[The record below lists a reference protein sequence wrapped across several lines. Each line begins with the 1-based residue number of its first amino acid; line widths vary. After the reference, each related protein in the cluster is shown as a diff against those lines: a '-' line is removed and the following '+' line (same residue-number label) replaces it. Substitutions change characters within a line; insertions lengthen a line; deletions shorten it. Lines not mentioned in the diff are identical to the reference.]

1 MNKPTSISDMDKTYL
16 LFLATNVFASFFSI
30 SLFDNRSGKE
40 KKHPRQTAFGD
51 LDVIGNTHMNERGVN
66 HYFDNRRDT
75 SGITASDFDGFEFGE
90 AAFDFVKRVSPALE
104 KVWDAIHGLISSTEG
119 GDDMHSVRFDALV
132 FRNIDKEKKTLPTEY
147 RFKIHIGSDPFSVVY
162 DSTEDKVTLDK
173 AGRVAATFRPEESKS
188 VLDNYFDSMAVNKVS
203 IEDII

>member
-1 MNKPTSISDMDKTYL
+1 M
-16 LFLATNVFASFFSI
+16 
-30 SLFDNRSGKE
+30 R
-40 KKHPRQTAFGD
+40 
-51 LDVIGNTHMNERGVN
+51 
-66 HYFDNRRDT
+66 
-75 SGITASDFDGFEFGE
+75 
-90 AAFDFVKRVSPALE
+90 
-104 KVWDAIHGLISSTEG
+104 
-119 GDDMHSVRFDALV
+119 SVRFDALV

-188 VLDNYFDSMAVNKVS
+188 VLDRYFNSMAVNKVS